1 MTTAELIYLRE
12 TRQNLSTH
20 DMRQMADVID
30 DIAGLVGEALDHAIE
45 AKNTIE
51 QAQKAQERLADIIA
65 QQGDTDL
72 LADFKDLQKD
82 LQDAHDTIVDGMKEL
97 EQNFDNTDNLF

>member
-30 DIAGLVGEALDHAIE
+30 DIAGLVGEAVDYAID
-45 AKNTIE
+45 AMNKIE
-51 QAQKAQERLADIIA
+51 DAQKAQERLADIIA

-72 LADFKDLQKD
+72 LADFKELQKE
-82 LQDAHDTIVDGMKEL
+82 LQYAHDTIVDGIQEL